1 MGADMARGL
10 VQGTTRKARINVV
23 AGTVTGVLAGA
34 AAGAV
39 VWRRVPEAR
48 RTRLR
53 RSARIW
59 RLTARRGAHL
69 VAIKLTGG
77 ALGARRRAELEEQF
91 AIRTAQ
97 DVAAELG
104 QMKGALMKIGQLA
117 SVIADGL
124 PPEAQAA
131 LASLQADVPPMAPSL
146 AASVVATDLGAPPDE
161 VFLDF
166 AVEPVAA
173 ASIGQVHRA
182 VTRSGHDVAVK
193 VQYPG
198 AAEAIRADLDNAE
211 MLYAMVS
218 AVALRGLD
226 AASLVDELRGRM
238 GEELDYRL
246 EAANQMEFAERYA
259 GHPWIRIPAVF
270 PEWSGEHVLTTEWF
284 EGRSFAELEQAP
296 EAERHHVA
304 EVVFRFA
311 QASIQRH
318 HSFNGDPHP
327 GNYRFGNDGSV
338 AFLDFGLVKVWPDD
352 EFAQLMA
359 VLDPVLD
366 EDPDELVRRME
377 AAGFLM
383 PDHGLSPTQVWNCV
397 SAPYEPF
404 LHEEFTF
411 TPSFAASAMRAIGDV
426 TGPNRDVIRN
436 LNLPG
441 SFVILNRVLWGV
453 SGLLGRLG
461 ATNAWRGILLE
472 YLRDGPP
479 ATPMGE
485 AEAAWLT
492 SRPAS

>member
-1 MGADMARGL
+1 MAR
-10 VQGTTRKARINVV
+10 RKLN
-23 AGTVTGVLAGA
+23 GVLAGGAVGA

-39 VWRRVPEAR
+39 FWRRLSAAR
-48 RTRLR
+48 RNRLR
-53 RSARIW
+53 RSLRIW
-59 RLTARRGAHL
+59 RLTLRRGAHL
-69 VAIKLTGG
+69 AAVKATGG
-77 ALGARRRAELEEQF
+77 AFGAERKARLEEQF

-124 PPEAQAA
+124 PPEAQQA

-146 AASVVATDLGAPPDE
+146 AASVVAGDLGAPPDE
-161 VFLDF
+161 VFLEF
-166 AVEPVAA
+166 NPQPVAA

-182 VTRSGHDVAVK
+182 VTRSGDDVAVK

-226 AASLVDELRGRM
+226 AASLVDELRDRM
-238 GEELDYRL
+238 GEELDYRQ
-246 EAANQMEFAERYA
+246 EATNQALFAERFA

-270 PEWSGEHVLTTEWF
+270 NEWSAEHVLTTEWF
-284 EGRSFAELEQAP
+284 EGRSFAELEAAP
-296 EAERHHVA
+296 EAERQHAA

-311 QASIQRH
+311 QASIHRY

-327 GNYRFGNDGSV
+327 GNYRFGVDGTV
-338 AFLDFGLVKVWPDD
+338 AFLDFGLVKQWPGD
-352 EFAQLMA
+352 EFDHLMA

-366 EDPDELVRRME
+366 RDPGELVRRME
-377 AAGFLM
+377 SVGFLVAG
-383 PDHGLSPTQVWNCV
+383 HGLSATQVWDCV

-404 LHEEFTF
+404 LHDEFTF
-411 TPSFAASAMRAIGDV
+411 TPGFAAAAMRAIGDV
-426 TGPNRDVIRN
+426 TGPHKDVIRN

-453 SGLLGRLG
+453 SGLLGKLG
-461 ATNAWRGILLE
+461 ATNAWRGILNE
-472 YLRDGPP
+472 YRRDGAP

-485 AEAAWLT
+485 QEARWRAA
-492 SRPAS
+492 RANGDAAH